1 MSADD
6 GSDKYPEESG
16 RRRFVKG
23 VVGGA
28 TLVGVGGVGVAGV
41 NSATSS
47 SGAGGGTT
55 QSWAIE
61 NTGGPAPR
69 GMPMIPIEIDGS
81 GNLRGVWPEVQEVNQ
96 GGLTVQIA
104 ETENYKGS
112 GTTYTQEWFQYC
124 GVESYTGLQPTH
136 ESDNLFRVS
145 SNPAYSWQGEAYE
158 EGDPLNIDDFGDY
171 ETWNNEFGTPQ
182 GKPATATWRSQGAES
197 TIPVQV
203 IRSKT
208 VERLVSGEGEISD
221 AARSWLQAATDQGV
235 VAWLNKC
242 THFCCVPGWK
252 QTADAAKF
260 GDADEVYCQCHQSL
274 YDPFSV
280 VQTLFT
286 ARPRPQ

>member
-6 GSDKYPEESG
+6 GSDKYPDDTG

-28 TLVGVGGVGVAGV
+28 TLVGIGGTGVVTV
-41 NSATSS
+41 NSATSA

-61 NTGGPAPR
+61 NVGGPAPR
-69 GMPMIPIEIDGS
+69 GMPMVPVEVTDG
-81 GNLRGVWPEVQEVNQ
+81 GDIRGVWPDVTTVNQ
-96 GGLTVQIA
+96 SGIEVEIA
-104 ETENYKGS
+104 RTENFKGT
-112 GTTYTQEWFQYC
+112 GVTYTQEWFQYC
-124 GVESYTGLQPTH
+124 GVESYQGLQPSLET
-136 ESDNLFRVS
+136 DNLFRVG
-145 SNPAYSWQGEAYE
+145 SNPAYDWQGEAYS
-158 EGDPLNIDDFGDY
+158 EGDPLNLDDFGDY
-171 ETWNNEFGTPQ
+171 EAWNNEFGDPL
-182 GKPATATWRSQGAES
+182 GKPATATWRSQEAES
-197 TIPVQV
+197 IIPVQV
-203 IRSKT
+203 IRSPV
-208 VERLVSGEGEISD
+208 VERLAAGEGEIPS

-260 GDADEVYCQCHQSL
+260 GDANQVYCQCHQSL

-286 ARPRPQ
+286 ARPRPE